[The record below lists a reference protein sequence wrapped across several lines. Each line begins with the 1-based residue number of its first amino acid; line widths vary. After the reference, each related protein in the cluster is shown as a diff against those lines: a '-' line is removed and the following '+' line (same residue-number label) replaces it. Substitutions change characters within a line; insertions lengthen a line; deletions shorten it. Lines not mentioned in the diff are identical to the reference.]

1 MESFCTKSRFQD
13 YSVAVDRPPYSKA
26 HPVTANMFYDEFVNH
41 LENVVMCPEIL
52 IISGDFN
59 FHQNYSTNSDANTFT
74 ELLETFSLLQYGLL
88 LCVQFV
94 FTTLNNS
101 LLFLLP
107 LRE

>member
-52 IISGDFN
+52 IITGDFS
-59 FHQNYSTNSDANTFT
+59 FHQNYSTNSDANTST
-74 ELLETFSLLQYGLL
+74 ELLETFGLLQYISLPTHVSGHILDL
-88 LCVQFV
+88 V
-94 FTTLNNS
+94 NNEII
-101 LLFLLP
+101 
-107 LRE
+107 R